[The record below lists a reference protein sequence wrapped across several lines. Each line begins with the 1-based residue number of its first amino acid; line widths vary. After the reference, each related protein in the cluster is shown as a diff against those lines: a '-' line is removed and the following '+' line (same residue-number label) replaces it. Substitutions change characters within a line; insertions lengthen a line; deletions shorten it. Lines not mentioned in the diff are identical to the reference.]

1 MSVLIKGMMMPV
13 NCQTCPFVQNEYPI
27 GGEAL
32 VYRCRC
38 TFTQKLAGNPA
49 FERNKDCPLV
59 EIPPHGDLI
68 DAQEEMRLM
77 QSSDYDSYDDY
88 RRAFDMLDNAPTIIE
103 AEEEKE

>member
-1 MSVLIKGMMMPV
+1 MSVLIKGMMMPI

-38 TFTQKLAGNPA
+38 TFTQVLADKPA

-59 EIPPHGDLI
+59 EIPSHGRLI
-68 DAQEEMRLM
+68 DADELKKKYPHDEDWEYPVTTNEMACE
-77 QSSDYDSYDDY
+77 DIDD
-88 RRAFDMLDNAPTIIE
+88 MPTIIE
-103 AEEEKE
+103 AEG